1 MEREVNVSELEDS
14 FQQRPIVS
22 TKDIRRRSNLIPLN
36 EVDDVNFEINL
47 LNGDSGEKRIDVSH
61 ARKLFLFKF

>member
-47 LNGDSGEKRIDVSH
+47 LNGDSGEKIN
-61 ARKLFLFKF
+61 ARVILIRTLFLNQ